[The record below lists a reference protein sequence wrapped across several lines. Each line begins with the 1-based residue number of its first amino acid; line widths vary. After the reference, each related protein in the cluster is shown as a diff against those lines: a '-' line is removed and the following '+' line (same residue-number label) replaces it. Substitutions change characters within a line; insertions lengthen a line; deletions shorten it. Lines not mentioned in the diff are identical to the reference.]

1 MSHHG
6 GRVLVHLAESL
17 TKPAKLAHFT
27 QCLVKS
33 LKLDSEGESGFVTCT
48 LRHDLFSSR
57 TNFANLNPRDLFVCI
72 KGVLEQIV
80 MM

>member
-33 LKLDSEGESGFVTCT
+33 LKLDSGGQSGFVTCT
-48 LRHDLFSSR
+48 LRHDLFTSR
-57 TNFANLNPRDLFVCI
+57 TNFANLNARNLCV
-72 KGVLEQIV
+72 
-80 MM
+80 

>member
-1 MSHHG
+1 MAHQG

-27 QCLVKS
+27 QCLIKS

-48 LRHDLFSSR
+48 LRHDLFISQ
-57 TNFANLNPRDLFVCI
+57 TKLL
-72 KGVLEQIV
+72 L
-80 MM
+80 

>member
-1 MSHHG
+1 MAHQG

-27 QCLVKS
+27 QCLIKS

-48 LRHDLFSSR
+48 LRHDLFISYTKLLLKR
-57 TNFANLNPRDLFVCI
+57 GTLDLWLVI
-72 KGVLEQIV
+72 
-80 MM
+80 

>member
-1 MSHHG
+1 MSYHG

-72 KGVLEQIV
+72 KG
-80 MM
+80 M